1 MKRLPMFGLALAL
14 APLGASPSGLAPHG
28 DVRIER
34 TWYDNGRLAD
44 ERSWRGAREE
54 GIHRGWWRD
63 GRPRFAYTYHDGL
76 LQGESREWFASGA
89 LWRDQQYEVG
99 HEAGLQR
106 MYWEDGRV
114 RASFVVR
121 DGRRYGLL
129 GAKGCVAR
137 DSATTPASP

>member
-1 MKRLPMFGLALAL
+1 MRLPMIWIVSMIAAVGT
-14 APLGASPSGLAPHG
+14 SGSGPAERR
-28 DVRIER
+28 DVQIER
-34 TWYDNGRLAD
+34 AWYANGTLAE
-44 ERSWRGAREE
+44 ERGWRGTREE
-54 GIHRGWWRD
+54 GVHRGWWPD
-63 GRPRFAYTYHDGL
+63 GRPRFAYAYHDGL

-89 LWRDQQYEVG
+89 LWRTQRYSAG

-114 RASFVVR
+114 RASFVVQ

-137 DSATTPASP
+137 DSATVRVSP

>member
-1 MKRLPMFGLALAL
+1 MRFPVIWIGSMIAAVGT
-14 APLGASPSGLAPHG
+14 SVSGPAERR
-28 DVRIER
+28 DMRIER
-34 TWYDNGRLAD
+34 AWYANGTPAE
-44 ERSWRGAREE
+44 ERGWRGTREE
-54 GIHRGWWRD
+54 GVHRGWWPD

-89 LWRDQQYEVG
+89 LWRAQRYSAG

-114 RASFVVR
+114 RASFVVQ

-129 GAKGCVAR
+129 GAKGCVTR
-137 DSATTPASP
+137 DSATVRVSP

>member
-1 MKRLPMFGLALAL
+1 MFWVVPAFA
-14 APLGASPSGLAPHG
+14 ALGAAASHRGASAGL
-28 DVRIER
+28 RIER
-34 TWYDNGRLAD
+34 AWHPNGQLAE
-44 ERSWRGAREE
+44 ERGWRGPREE
-54 GIHRGWWRD
+54 GIHRRWWPD

-89 LWRDQQYEVG
+89 LWRDQYYQAG

-106 MYWEDGRV
+106 MYWEDGRI

-121 DGRRYGLL
+121 DGRRFGLL

-137 DSATTPASP
+137 DSTVALVFQ